1 MTQLL
6 TDRNLLSPAHLND
19 LALANRMVM
28 APMTRTRATQDG
40 VPTELMR
47 DYYVQRASA
56 GLIVTECTQ
65 ISDQGHGIIR
75 APGISNAD
83 QIEGWKAIVH
93 SVHEAGGHIFLL
105 LWHCGRVSHPEIR
118 ADKSLPVAPSPVA
131 AGGEIFTPSGRMP
144 YPVPREL
151 AMTEIAGI
159 IEDFRRAAVNA
170 KSAGFDG
177 VELHGAF
184 GYLPDQFLQDGS
196 NHRTGAYGGSIANR
210 ARFMIETIEALIG
223 VWGSNR
229 VGVKLSPSNRHNG
242 MFDSSARETFGYLIS
257 ALEALKVGYLHLM
270 EPDASDLKSG
280 TVQVAHVAETFR
292 PLISVPLISNGGFNQ
307 RTAQQALDDGRAD
320 FVSFGKLFLANP
332 DLPER
337 MRRGAPFNAPV
348 SATFYGEGPKGYT
361 DYPVLSKASH
371 A

>member
-1 MTQLL
+1 
-6 TDRNLLSPAHLND
+6 
-19 LALANRMVM
+19 
-28 APMTRTRATQDG
+28 
-40 VPTELMR
+40 
-47 DYYVQRASA
+47 
-56 GLIVTECTQ
+56 
-65 ISDQGHGIIR
+65 
-75 APGISNAD
+75 
-83 QIEGWKAIVH
+83 
-93 SVHEAGGHIFLL
+93 
-105 LWHCGRVSHPEIR
+105 
-118 ADKSLPVAPSPVA
+118 
-131 AGGEIFTPSGRMP
+131 
-144 YPVPREL
+144 
-151 AMTEIAGI
+151 
-159 IEDFRRAAVNA
+159 
-170 KSAGFDG
+170 
-177 VELHGAF
+177 
-184 GYLPDQFLQDGS
+184 
-196 NHRTGAYGGSIANR
+196 
-210 ARFMIETIEALIG
+210 MIETTEALIG

-229 VGVKLSPSNRHNG
+229 VGVKLSLSNRHNG
-242 MFDSSARETFGYLIS
+242 MFDSSSRESFGYLIS